1 MQPTLNPIN
10 IETDYVFLNKIK
22 ARDYSVTRGEI
33 VCLISPKD
41 AQQRIIK
48 RVIGREGD
56 VIHTIGFKEKYV
68 KVPKGHFWIEG
79 DHVDNSLDSNTF
91 GPVPLGLLTS
101 KATRIVWPPSRWRKL
116 SLEYVRQPIKFAK
129 YENEGLES

>member
-1 MQPTLNPIN
+1 MQPTLNPLQD
-10 IETDYVFLNKIK
+10 EMDYVFLNKLK
-22 ARDYSVTRGEI
+22 AKDYTVSRGEI

-56 VIHTIGFKEKYV
+56 TIHTIGYKEKYV

-101 KATRIVWPPSRWRKL
+101 KASCIVWPPSRWRIL
-116 SLEYVRQPIKFAK
+116 SSEFVRQPIKFGK
-129 YENEGLES
+129 NESLNS

>member
-1 MQPTLNPIN
+1 MQPTLNPISD
-10 IETDYVFLNKIK
+10 ETDYVFLNKLK
-22 ARDYSVTRGEI
+22 AKDYTVSRGEI

-56 VIHTIGFKEKYV
+56 IIHTIGYKEKYV
-68 KVPKGHFWIEG
+68 KVQKGHFWIEG

-91 GPVPLGLLTS
+91 GQVPLGLLTS
-101 KATRIVWPPSRWRKL
+101 KATHIVWPPSRWRRL
-116 SLEYVRQPIKFAK
+116 SSEPVRQPLKIGKF
-129 YENEGLES
+129 ENDGLNS